1 MTNLLSAVFAGAVL
15 FASVNLS
22 AARESEG
29 VIAHVDMES
38 RIVVM
43 QDGASWFTADDVD
56 LTGLAVGDTVQ
67 LTLWE
72 DTEVIT
78 SIEKIRM

>member
-1 MTNLLSAVFAGAVL
+1 MQNLLSAALAGVML

-22 AARESEG
+22 AARESAG
-29 VIAHVDMES
+29 VIAHVDMDA

-43 QDGASWFTADDVD
+43 RDGASWFTADDVD
-56 LTGLAVGDTVQ
+56 LTGLAAGDSVQ

-78 SIEKIRM
+78 SIQKVRM